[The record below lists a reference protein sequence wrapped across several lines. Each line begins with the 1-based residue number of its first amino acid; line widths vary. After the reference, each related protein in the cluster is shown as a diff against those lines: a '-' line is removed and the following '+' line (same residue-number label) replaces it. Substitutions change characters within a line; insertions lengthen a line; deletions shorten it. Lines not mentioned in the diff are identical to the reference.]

1 MRLDI
6 TTETERLARDPR
18 LSDYDFWRTLK
29 NIETE
34 LYAYESRREPIP
46 FDLIRWRRIVRAARS
61 RRQLRQ
67 SY

>member
-6 TTETERLARDPR
+6 ATETDRLVHDPR

-29 NIETE
+29 NIDTE
-34 LYAYESRREPIP
+34 LFGYETRREPIP